1 MKLPRCPLVRV
12 GIGEPSRFQINKH
25 KMNSNEMLDTMV
37 NVIAEAV
44 WQKLEPRINEKL
56 INVGNND
63 EEFKTR
69 VESVIDDIDF
79 NERIDTDRIAETVKD
94 DLDSDGAISDAVTDH
109 FRHNNLK
116 DYVTDA
122 LEEMDLARI
131 IRTEVR
137 SLTFSIKAD

>member
-1 MKLPRCPLVRV
+1 
-12 GIGEPSRFQINKH
+12 
-25 KMNSNEMLDTMV
+25 MNSNEMLDTMV

-44 WQKLEPRINEKL
+44 WQKLEHRINEKL
-56 INVGNND
+56 INVGD
-63 EEFKTR
+63 SDDVLRKRIEA
-69 VESVIDDIDF
+69 VIDEVNFEDH
-79 NERIDTDRIAETVKD
+79 IDTDRIAETVKD